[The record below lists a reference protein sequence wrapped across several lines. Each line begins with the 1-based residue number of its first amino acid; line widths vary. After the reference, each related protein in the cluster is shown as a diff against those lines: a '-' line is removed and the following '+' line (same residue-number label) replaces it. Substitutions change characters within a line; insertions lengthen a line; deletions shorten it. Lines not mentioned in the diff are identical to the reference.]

1 MVAVVALHLPGRV
14 ALLDDGRLAPIVN
27 LFDICGDATDDL
39 TIASAFLA
47 QIDGYAFC
55 DPIHDYDKATLQ

>member
-1 MVAVVALHLPGRV
+1 VAAVVALHLPGRV

-27 LFDICGDATDDL
+27 LFDVCGDATDDTDL
-39 TIASAFLA
+39 AAAFLA

-55 DPIHDYDKATLQ
+55 DLIHDYDKATLQ